1 MTKIERDDVRDL
13 FAAEIGDSEIVEACI
28 VCISIGVRRSSYPS
42 FIWEYSLFDEAF
54 NLSFVAVS
62 HNSLIIQH

>member
-13 FAAEIGDSEIVEACI
+13 FAAEIRDSEIVEACI

-42 FIWEYSLFDEAF
+42 FIWDILYLMRLLTCFS
-54 NLSFVAVS
+54 
-62 HNSLIIQH
+62 